1 MNFILA
7 KSGNAWLRHL
17 KKTPRESAF
26 SRVIH
31 GGFGFIPRSFSNSSR
46 RVDGRCVRG
55 VVHPCRFNSQFA
67 FSFLSPFLFNLRI
80 FTIYFRST
88 DLESLIRIHSR
99 TPFLQPFFLTLFF
112 LHRTSFNG
120 SKHSL
125 NSKATKWIVSRRG
138 GK

>member
-26 SRVIH
+26 SRV
-31 GGFGFIPRSFSNSSR
+31 PRNTRWFRFHTALLLKLFSTGR
-46 RVDGRCVRG
+46 RPMCARGR
-55 VVHPCRFNSQFA
+55 PPMSLQFPIA
-67 FSFLSPFLFNLRI
+67 LSFLSPFLFNLRI

-125 NSKATKWIVSRRG
+125 NSRQPSG
-138 GK
+138 